1 MGGYYCAGP
10 GKRPEVDWSD
20 ETRQENRTRPEDDR
34 LKCLNCG
41 KSDFIFESIINGP
54 IVAVCVHCFERVGP
68 VSMSDILELDEL
80 VKKHISEGLLNG

>member
-34 LKCLNCG
+34 LKCSHCG
-41 KSDFIFESIINGP
+41 KSNFFYESIKGGP
-54 IVAVCVHCFERVGP
+54 IFAVCIYCRERVAP

-80 VKKHISEGLLNG
+80 VKKHIAEGLSNG